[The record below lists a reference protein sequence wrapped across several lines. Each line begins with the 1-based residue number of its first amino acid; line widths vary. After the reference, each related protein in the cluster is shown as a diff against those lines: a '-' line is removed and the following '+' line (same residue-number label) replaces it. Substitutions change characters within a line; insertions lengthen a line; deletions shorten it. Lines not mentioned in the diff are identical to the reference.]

1 MKPTEVE
8 LLEDARELI
17 GTALAD
23 ELGVPAPPDR
33 TIAKQLSIIM
43 DHIDRLIEDIKR
55 RDRDVK

>member
-23 ELGVPAPPDR
+23 ELGVPVPPDR
-33 TIAKQLSIIM
+33 TIAKQLIVIM
-43 DHIDRLIEDIKR
+43 DSIGRLTEDIKR